1 MSSQI
6 SGSRQIGRSDMR
18 PAQVF
23 LIFAIGITL
32 GFFVC
37 KIYVQPYIN
46 SQKSSATAPQVAT
59 PAENSSPVS
68 ELPVIASKDT
78 ASIRE

>member
-6 SGSRQIGRSDMR
+6 SGVQHIGRSDMR
-18 PAQVF
+18 PAKVF
-23 LIFAIGITL
+23 LIFATGVTL

-46 SQKSSATAPQVAT
+46 SQKSSASVTRIAEPMENLTVGDASPVVASESAT
-59 PAENSSPVS
+59 P
-68 ELPVIASKDT
+68 
-78 ASIRE
+78 IR